1 MNTKDSMDRFSG
13 KNALM
18 ASPETSLGRFERI
31 ITHKYEN
38 FASRACLPYSQ
49 VRNSFY
55 VANKGDIMNRFE
67 GKTALITGGT
77 TGIGLATA
85 KLFIN
90 EGARVIVTGRAAA
103 TIKSAQAELG
113 ENAIVVRSDATSF
126 PDMDAL
132 VAKVKEAFGK
142 LDVLFVNAGYGQWIP
157 FEQVTEEVYD
167 EMLNLNAKGPYF
179 IVQKLVPLMPEG
191 SSVVF
196 TTSLANVKAV
206 PALSA
211 YGAAKAALRSM
222 TRSLAGELSP
232 RGIRVNAVNPGPIG
246 ETDILQK
253 VGMPK
258 EAKDQVYI
266 QMAESVP
273 MKRLGTPEEIA
284 KAVAFLAIDATFTT
298 GAEIPVDGGWS
309 QL

>member
-1 MNTKDSMDRFSG
+1 
-13 KNALM
+13 
-18 ASPETSLGRFERI
+18 
-31 ITHKYEN
+31 
-38 FASRACLPYSQ
+38 
-49 VRNSFY
+49 
-55 VANKGDIMNRFE
+55 MNRFE

-90 EGARVIVTGRAAA
+90 EGARVIVTGRAAT

-126 PDMDAL
+126 SDMDAL
-132 VAKVKEAFGK
+132 AALVKETFGK

-232 RGIRVNAVNPGPIG
+232 RGIRVNAVNPGPIAA
-246 ETDILQK
+246 TDILQK

-258 EAKDQVYI
+258 EAADQVYI

-273 MKRLGTPEEIA
+273 MKRLGQPEEIA
-284 KAVAFLAIDATFTT
+284 KAVAYLAVDATFTT

>member
-1 MNTKDSMDRFSG
+1 MDRF
-13 KNALM
+13 K
-18 ASPETSLGRFERI
+18 
-31 ITHKYEN
+31 
-38 FASRACLPYSQ
+38 
-49 VRNSFY
+49 
-55 VANKGDIMNRFE
+55 

-90 EGARVIVTGRAAA
+90 EGARVILTGRAAA

-113 ENAIVVRSDATSF
+113 ENAIVVRSDATSLT
-126 PDMDAL
+126 DMDAL
-132 VAKVKEAFGK
+132 AAKVKEAFGK
-142 LDVLFVNAGYGQWIP
+142 LDVLFVNAGYGQFIP

-196 TTSLANVKAV
+196 TTSLANMKAV

-232 RGIRVNAVNPGPIG
+232 RRIRVNAVNPGPIG

-273 MKRLGTPEEIA
+273 MKRLGQPEEIA

>member
-1 MNTKDSMDRFSG
+1 
-13 KNALM
+13 
-18 ASPETSLGRFERI
+18 
-31 ITHKYEN
+31 
-38 FASRACLPYSQ
+38 
-49 VRNSFY
+49 
-55 VANKGDIMNRFE
+55 MNRFE

-103 TIKSAQAELG
+103 TIKSAQADLG
-113 ENAIVVRSDATSF
+113 DNAIVVRSDATSF

-132 VAKVKEAFGK
+132 VANVKETFGK
-142 LDVLFVNAGYGQWIP
+142 LDVLFVNAGYGQFIP
-157 FEQVTEEVYD
+157 FEAVTEKVYD

-196 TTSLANVKAV
+196 TTSLANMKAV

-211 YGAAKAALRSM
+211 YGAAKAALRSI
-222 TRSLAGELSP
+222 TRSLASELLP

-266 QMAESVP
+266 QMAASVP

>member
-1 MNTKDSMDRFSG
+1 
-13 KNALM
+13 
-18 ASPETSLGRFERI
+18 
-31 ITHKYEN
+31 
-38 FASRACLPYSQ
+38 
-49 VRNSFY
+49 
-55 VANKGDIMNRFE
+55 MNRFE
-67 GKTALITGGT
+67 GKIALITGGT

-85 KLFIN
+85 RLFIN
-90 EGARVIVTGRAAA
+90 EGARVIVTGRAPA

-126 PDMDAL
+126 SDMDTLAAL
-132 VAKVKEAFGK
+132 VKETFGK
-142 LDVLFVNAGYGQWIP
+142 LDVLFVNAGYGQWVP

-258 EAKDQVYI
+258 EAKDQVYV
-266 QMAESVP
+266 QMAETVP
-273 MKRLGTPEEIA
+273 MKRLGHPEEIA
-284 KAVAFLAIDATFTT
+284 RAVAFLAIDATFTT

>member
-1 MNTKDSMDRFSG
+1 
-13 KNALM
+13 
-18 ASPETSLGRFERI
+18 
-31 ITHKYEN
+31 
-38 FASRACLPYSQ
+38 
-49 VRNSFY
+49 
-55 VANKGDIMNRFE
+55 MNRFE
-67 GKTALITGGT
+67 GKIALITGGT

-85 KLFIN
+85 RLFIN
-90 EGARVIVTGRAAA
+90 EGARVVVTGRAPA

-126 PDMDAL
+126 SDMDTLAAL
-132 VAKVKEAFGK
+132 VKETFGK
-142 LDVLFVNAGYGQWIP
+142 LDVLFVNAGYGQWVP

-258 EAKDQVYI
+258 EAKDQVYV
-266 QMAESVP
+266 QMAETVP
-273 MKRLGTPEEIA
+273 MKRLGQPEEIA
-284 KAVAFLAIDATFTT
+284 RAVAFLAIDATFTT

>member
-1 MNTKDSMDRFSG
+1 MDRL
-13 KNALM
+13 K
-18 ASPETSLGRFERI
+18 
-31 ITHKYEN
+31 
-38 FASRACLPYSQ
+38 
-49 VRNSFY
+49 
-55 VANKGDIMNRFE
+55 

-103 TIKSAQAELG
+103 TIKTAQAELG
-113 ENAIVVRSDATSF
+113 DNAIAVRSDATSL

-132 VAKVKEAFGK
+132 AAKVKETFGK
-142 LDVLFVNAGYGQWIP
+142 LDVLFVNAGYGHFVP
-157 FEQVTEEVYD
+157 FEQVTEEIYD

-206 PALSA
+206 PTLSA
-211 YGAAKAALRSM
+211 YGAAKAALRSI
-222 TRSLAGELSP
+222 TRSLASELLP
-232 RGIRVNAVNPGPIG
+232 RGIRVNAVSPGPI
-246 ETDILQK
+246 EATAILQK

-258 EAKDQVYI
+258 EAADQVYV
-266 QMAESVP
+266 QMTQSVP
-273 MKRLGTPEEIA
+273 MKRLGLPEELA
-284 KAVAFLAIDATFTT
+284 KAVAFLAIDATYTT
-298 GAEIPVDGGWS
+298 GIELPVDGGWS